1 MLFHE
6 KTRDKP
12 ITVERLD
19 DMLIDEKNDKIQEL
33 EEENKVLME
42 KIEELEKT
50 LNDIKVNLPLIRM
63 KSEAFAYKIQILKP
77 SGKYKDFITVV
88 KKHGS
93 KLGWIRRPT
102 ISCIVFSCCINSR
115 CHRITIAL
123 DVYFRFS

>member
-1 MLFHE
+1 MK

-77 SGKYKDFITVV
+77 SGKYKDFITVFKNV
-88 KKHGS
+88 LTDSETTEYLS
-93 KLGWIRRPT
+93 KEIYNMVQDG
-102 ISCIVFSCCINSR
+102 VQ
-115 CHRITIAL
+115 
-123 DVYFRFS
+123 

>member
-33 EEENKVLME
+33 EEENEVLIQ

-50 LNDIKVNLPLIRM
+50 LNDVKDNLPLIRM
-63 KSEAFAYKIQILKP
+63 KADAFSYKIQILKP
-77 SGKYKDFITVV
+77 SGKYDDFITVFKNV
-88 KKHGS
+88 LADSEVSEYLAKEIYNMVQEG
-93 KLGWIRRPT
+93 LQ
-102 ISCIVFSCCINSR
+102 
-115 CHRITIAL
+115 
-123 DVYFRFS
+123 